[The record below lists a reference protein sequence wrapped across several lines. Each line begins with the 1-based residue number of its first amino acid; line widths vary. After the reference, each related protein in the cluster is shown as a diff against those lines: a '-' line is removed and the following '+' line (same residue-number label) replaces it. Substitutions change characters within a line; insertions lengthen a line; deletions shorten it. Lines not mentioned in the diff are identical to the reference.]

1 MPCRPKRS
9 LSLASGLV
17 IRKKRP
23 DNGRFFHTG
32 TCTYLPVWGGS
43 PLLEAAAPVE
53 DPEEPEVEESL
64 LLWDFL
70 AFFSV
75 SVAEELPDVS
85 PAADGVEDMLPLAPG
100 LALEEPEEP
109 DEPEAP
115 DEPEELPASLPVP
128 LCDFM
133 VDDGDD
139 VLLSVAE
146 LLCANAREDSDA
158 TASNESERRM
168 FFNVMSNS
176 LNKKDY

>member
-9 LSLASGLV
+9 LSLASGLG

-23 DNGRFFHTG
+23 DNGRFFHTR
-32 TCTYLPVWGGS
+32 TCTYLPVCGGS
-43 PLLEAAAPVE
+43 PLLEEAAPVE

-64 LLWDFL
+64 LFWDFL

-100 LALEEPEEP
+100 LALEEP
-109 DEPEAP
+109 

-128 LCDFM
+128 LCDFI

-158 TASNESERRM
+158 TVINDSERRM